1 MGRERHQRTVDAQA
15 SAQHVVIG
23 AIVIH
28 GLHDAL
34 FRLLPQGVALV
45 EGAQPLFGEVVE
57 QVVAKGVEQVGLHIL
72 DLGQAVVAFDDAHE
86 EVLNDVF
93 HPFSVVREL
102 HAVCQQTVGIQVE

>member
-15 SAQHVVIG
+15 SAQPVVIG

-57 QVVAKGVEQVGLHIL
+57 EVV
-72 DLGQAVVAFDDAHE
+72 GQAFSGTGE
-86 EVLNDVF
+86 ETIPEDSDLRSGTRGRG
-93 HPFSVVREL
+93 PE
-102 HAVCQQTVGIQVE
+102 